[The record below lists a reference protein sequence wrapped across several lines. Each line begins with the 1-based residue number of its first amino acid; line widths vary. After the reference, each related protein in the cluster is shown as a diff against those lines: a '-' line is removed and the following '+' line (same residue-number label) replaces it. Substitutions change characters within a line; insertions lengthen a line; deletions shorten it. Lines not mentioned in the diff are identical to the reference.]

1 MGCGNDKALS
11 QMGVIQ
17 FIASDTDPVGFKQI
31 HGFVN
36 GNFDVYAK
44 GRATIARASH
54 KKPGMIDVVLPGDV
68 VFFTMEH
75 LSGMAEMFNRAL
87 DELEQGG
94 DINNFVAENTEY
106 NRGKFL
112 VSYAIIKK
120 AFNLFPS
127 NLNKNGP
134 SKRTN

>member
-1 MGCGNDKALS
+1 M
-11 QMGVIQ
+11 IQ

-54 KKPGMIDVVLPGDV
+54 KKPGMIDIELPGDV
-68 VFFTMEH
+68 VFLTMQPLDE
-75 LSGMAEMFNRAL
+75 MDAMFNAAL
-87 DELEQGG
+87 DELEAGENIEKFVAIT
-94 DINNFVAENTEY
+94 INNWY

-112 VSYAIIKK
+112 YSYHNIMSII
-120 AFNLFPS
+120 AMG
-127 NLNKNGP
+127 NG
-134 SKRTN
+134 